1 MGTSLKVRNVGRGQV
16 AFMVYPP
23 VEFPPETPKHKRRKL
38 SRASV
43 RSVVIP
49 SSHVCDLVEVTG
61 LTEEVLRSLPEV
73 QAILKSPNVC
83 EWVDEPEPED
93 DQLPETDPDAEV
105 DAVDAAT
112 DIIDPADAVDPVED
126 EEPVAEDAP
135 VEGAPV
141 DEEPV
146 AEDAPVEDEEPPHP
160 VHSVDDLSVMTKA
173 ELVHVGTALGL
184 ELDRSSLKNDLV
196 AEILK
201 AQ

>member
-135 VEGAPV
+135 VE
-141 DEEPV
+141 
-146 AEDAPVEDEEPPHP
+146 DEEPPHP